1 MSYVRKGHFLTLWKH
16 SFDEQRHQEFRLW
29 KRNIEK
35 LNLWKRERSLARP
48 VGERASL
55 SRETSETSLE
65 KLSKTV
71 SLEKLARPVGE
82 RALEGQTEEETATH
96 VLTHTPSKTCA

>member
-1 MSYVRKGHFLTLWKH
+1 MLETLY
-16 SFDEQRHQEFRLW
+16 
-29 KRNIEK
+29 
-35 LNLWKRERSLARP
+35 ACRP

-82 RALEGQTEEETATH
+82 RAREGQTEEETATH